1 MNETLAYRQ
10 GEMFWQ
16 HKIGKCM
23 LIYGAKIPTAANQN
37 LTLQNVCLKVHKTTR
52 GPPASHFKNDASDFK
67 KEQES
72 EKAK

>member
-37 LTLQNVCLKVHKTTR
+37 LTLQNMCLNNPLELGLTT
-52 GPPASHFKNDASDFK
+52 DMIL
-67 KEQES
+67 
-72 EKAK
+72 